1 MMLVCSRLFFFFK
14 QTTAYEMRISDW
26 SSDVCSSDLVTL
38 IAAPPD
44 PASLADR
51 ALAMLPASARFHD
64 AIGIDEPGLMRHA
77 GATHRL
83 GTAFTG
89 WSADGTGWL
98 DCFGAYGPR
107 DQAGFHQ
114 HWLIARRE
122 GDTPPFHA
130 YADRKRVE

>member
-1 MMLVCSRLFFFFK
+1 
-14 QTTAYEMRISDW
+14 
-26 SSDVCSSDLVTL
+26 
-38 IAAPPD
+38 
-44 PASLADR
+44 
-51 ALAMLPASARFHD
+51 MLPASARFHD

-122 GDTPPFHA
+122 GDTTPFHA
-130 YADRKRVE
+130 YAPTAALATAGRMAAAGDDRSEEHTSDLQTLTRRSSAVSCCKQNNEWN

>member
-1 MMLVCSRLFFFFK
+1 
-14 QTTAYEMRISDW
+14 
-26 SSDVCSSDLVTL
+26 
-38 IAAPPD
+38 
-44 PASLADR
+44 
-51 ALAMLPASARFHD
+51 MLPASARFHD

-114 HWLIARRE
+114 HWLIERRE
-122 GDTPPFHA
+122 GDTTPFHA
-130 YADRKRVE
+130 YSPTAALATAGRMAAAGADPSAPPAAIVHALSVDPAAFAAKLTVPPRHPPATRRVGKR

>member
-1 MMLVCSRLFFFFK
+1 
-14 QTTAYEMRISDW
+14 
-26 SSDVCSSDLVTL
+26 
-38 IAAPPD
+38 
-44 PASLADR
+44 
-51 ALAMLPASARFHD
+51 MLPASARFHD

-107 DQAGFHQ
+107 DQAGVHQ

-122 GDTPPFHA
+122 GDTTPFHA
-130 YADRKRVE
+130 YAPTASRATAGARAAAGRAHRPPRPGE

>member
-1 MMLVCSRLFFFFK
+1 MM
-14 QTTAYEMRISDW
+14 SDGAIRGIAILGGGIVGL
-26 SSDVCSSDLVTL
+26 SAACAFARALPATHVTL

-98 DCFGAYGPR
+98 DCFGAYG
-107 DQAGFHQ
+107 
-114 HWLIARRE
+114 
-122 GDTPPFHA
+122 
-130 YADRKRVE
+130 DRKSTRLNSSH